1 MHDKQ
6 RKVWNICI
14 LMKGLQSYSS
24 KAPVNCNY
32 SWLLPLATCELN
44 NCQEQLLSTNC
55 SRVSEHIIRK
65 SDVPLIPCVGQDKKA
80 GICFFTYDT

>member
-14 LMKGLQSYSS
+14 LMKGLQSYLS

-32 SWLLPLATCELN
+32 SSTCELN

-80 GICFFTYDT
+80 GIFFFYL